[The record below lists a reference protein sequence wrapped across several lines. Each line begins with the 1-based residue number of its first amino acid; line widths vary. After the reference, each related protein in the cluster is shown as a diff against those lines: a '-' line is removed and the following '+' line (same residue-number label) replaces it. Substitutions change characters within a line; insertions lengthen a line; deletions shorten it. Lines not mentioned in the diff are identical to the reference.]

1 MYRALIVDDEPAARE
16 MIICLV
22 DWKEIGFEKPD
33 TATNGRQALE
43 LFRQRTYDIIFTD
56 IEMPIM
62 NGLEMIEE
70 MKKTNPKQ
78 MFVIISCHESFEYAK
93 KALKMGVS
101 EYLIKDL
108 MSSEELYACLLE
120 HTAKKAPAFRE
131 KTGFQMQECSEVLLK
146 LISEEK
152 LTKQDEKAFREM
164 MCLPEDKNCYSIG
177 LASMDEKEQKHFG
190 LDYQILCQTRRF
202 CQMIWQEGTVAVVS
216 NERDILFL
224 IIQAGKCSTAEKMNQ
239 TAEYINHIRST
250 ARECGITSLTIGVS
264 EESGNIHDVGKLYL
278 QAKKA
283 CNMKVFRGM
292 NRTIFY
298 NTIANNIW
306 SLQGEALE
314 KYLEQIELHIVNKDN
329 RYKEILKK
337 LYRPNLYGGFL
348 ENNYLSYV
356 NWRLWNILFY
366 IRRKIHG
373 KEIPETDIVKQ
384 GVTRIDQLNSARDME
399 DFFIDVIQG
408 YFILEENLK
417 EPGIVIQAKDYI
429 EMKMGED
436 ISLTRIADALH
447 VHKGYLCRVFREE
460 TGINLV
466 SYIRERKVAEAK
478 KMLEST
484 GLKVYEIAEILGYQS
499 PQYFTMV
506 FKKESGLSPNDYRK
520 QFYDK

>member
-1 MYRALIVDDEPAARE
+1 M
-16 MIICLV
+16 
-22 DWKEIGFEKPD
+22 
-33 TATNGRQALE
+33 
-43 LFRQRTYDIIFTD
+43 
-56 IEMPIM
+56 
-62 NGLEMIEE
+62 
-70 MKKTNPKQ
+70 
-78 MFVIISCHESFEYAK
+78 
-93 KALKMGVS
+93 
-101 EYLIKDL
+101 
-108 MSSEELYACLLE
+108 
-120 HTAKKAPAFRE
+120 
-131 KTGFQMQECSEVLLK
+131 
-146 LISEEK
+146 
-152 LTKQDEKAFREM
+152 
-164 MCLPEDKNCYSIG
+164 
-177 LASMDEKEQKHFG
+177 
-190 LDYQILCQTRRF
+190 
-202 CQMIWQEGTVAVVS
+202 
-216 NERDILFL
+216 
-224 IIQAGKCSTAEKMNQ
+224 
-239 TAEYINHIRST
+239 IRST
-250 ARECGITSLTIGVS
+250 NGF
-264 EESGNIHDVGKLYL
+264 YL